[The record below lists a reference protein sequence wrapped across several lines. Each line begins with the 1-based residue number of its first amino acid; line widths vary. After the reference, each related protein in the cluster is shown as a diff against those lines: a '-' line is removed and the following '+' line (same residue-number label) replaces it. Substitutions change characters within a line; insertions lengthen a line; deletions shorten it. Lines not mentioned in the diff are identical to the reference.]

1 MTYKISSK
9 SLSAGINKTGIE
21 LCSIKSKATGKEYM
35 WQGNPEIWG
44 SHAPV
49 LFPIVGELKNGEY
62 YFEGKKYSLPRHGL
76 VRYSNKPRLIEQT
89 DTRLKFSI
97 KWDQETLQIY
107 PFKFELEVTFS
118 IVGNTIQITHF
129 ITNHDDK
136 VMFYSIGAHPGFNCP
151 FYEDESYE
159 DYFLE
164 FEKPETDSTWMLDSN
179 GLVTGV
185 TKPMLLDTRTLPLH
199 KNLFDKD
206 ALIFKNL
213 KSNSVRLVSKK
224 SGPVLSVSFEDFNY
238 LGIWAKPHASFVCIE
253 PWNGV
258 ADPSDFDQQLINKE
272 GIQPLEPKQTEQKTY
287 SITIA

>member
-9 SLSAGINKTGIE
+9 SLSARINKTGIE

-49 LFPIVGELKNGEY
+49 LFPIVGELKDGEY
-62 YFEGKKYSLPRHGL
+62 YFEGKKYLLPRHGL

-89 DTRLKFSI
+89 DDYLKFSI
-97 KWDQETLQIY
+97 KWDKETLQIY

-118 IVGNTIQITHF
+118 IIGNTIRITHL

-136 VMFYSIGAHPGFNCP
+136 VMFYSVGAHPGFNCP

-179 GLVTGV
+179 GLVTGE
-185 TKPMLLDTRTLPLH
+185 TKPMLLDTRTLALH

-213 KSNSVRLVSKK
+213 KSNSLRLVSKK
-224 SGPVLSVSFEDFNY
+224 SGPVLSVSFDDFNY
-238 LGIWAKPHASFVCIE
+238 LGVWAKPQASFVCIE
-253 PWNGV
+253 PWNGI
-258 ADPSDFDQQLINKE
+258 ADPSDFNQQLTDKE
-272 GIQPLEPKQTEQKTY
+272 GILPLEPKQTEQKAY
-287 SITIA
+287 SITIT